1 MNMRLGSV
9 LLIAGCLFSGGCLVR
24 ALHPW
29 LSEETRVA
37 DPALAGAWQDVEKES
52 VAFFT
57 AGAATN
63 YAVLMVQ
70 EGKDLSRFSATLHRI
85 DDTLLLMVGP
95 EDRTDVG
102 AFATLPGHL
111 LYKAVLAGD
120 SLQLFSVD
128 LDAFAERAEKS
139 KLALLPDSSRENGF
153 VLLPA
158 TDDLEAFVRAQLAKP
173 GFFGEKPFFSFRKLP
188 APAP

>member
-1 MNMRLGSV
+1 MKIRLGSV
-9 LLIAGCLFSGGCLVR
+9 LLLVVSLLCGGCLVR

-29 LSEETRVA
+29 LPEETRVA
-37 DPALAGAWQDVEKES
+37 DPSIAGAWHDAEKEC
-52 VAFFT
+52 VVFFN

-70 EGKDLSRFSATLHRI
+70 EGKDLSRFGAALHRI

-95 EDRTDVG
+95 EDRTDLG

-120 SLQLFSVD
+120 SLTLFAVD
-128 LDAFAERAEKS
+128 LDSFAERARKA
-139 KLALLPDSSRENGF
+139 KIDLLPGSSGENGC
-153 VLLPA
+153 VLLPPTEELA
-158 TDDLEAFVRAQLAKP
+158 AFVQAQLAQP
-173 GFFGEKPFFSFRKLP
+173 GFFADKPFFSLRKLP
-188 APAP
+188 ASP

>member
-1 MNMRLGSV
+1 MKKRLGSV
-9 LLIAGCLFSGGCLVR
+9 LLLVVALLCGGCLVR

-29 LSEETRVA
+29 LSEETRVV
-37 DPALAGAWQDVEKES
+37 DPSIAGAWHDAEKEC
-52 VAFFT
+52 VVFFN

-70 EGKDLSRFSATLHRI
+70 EGKDLSRFSAALHRI

-95 EDRTDVG
+95 EDRTDLG

-120 SLQLFSVD
+120 SLTLFAVD
-128 LDAFAERAEKS
+128 LDSFAERARKA
-139 KLALLPDSSRENGF
+139 KIDLLPGSSGENGC
-153 VLLPA
+153 VLLPPTEELA
-158 TDDLEAFVRAQLAKP
+158 AFVKAQLAQP
-173 GFFGEKPFFSFRKLP
+173 GFFGEKPFFSLRKLP
-188 APAP
+188 APP